1 MFENIKN
8 FADLKKAYHKAAR
21 ENHPDMGGDTE
32 TMKRINNDFERAA
45 KRIEREGESFSTE
58 QAATEN
64 GKTTETAHDLAEF
77 AEILGK
83 LYGLDGLNIEL
94 CGSWLWITGNT
105 YAHREAIKAAG
116 CKWSKN
122 KQAWYWH
129 KGEYTRRGKRRY
141 DMDEIRAMHG
151 SEKIR
156 GNTTKR
162 ITA

>member
-8 FADLKKAYHKAAR
+8 FADLKKAYHRAAR
-21 ENHPDMGGDTE
+21 ENHPDLGGDTE
-32 TMKRINNDFERAA
+32 TMKKINNDFERAA
-45 KRIEREGESFSTE
+45 KRIERNGETFSTE
-58 QAATEN
+58 QAAEQN
-64 GKTTETAHDLAEF
+64 GKTKETAQDLAEF

-83 LYGLDGLNIEL
+83 LYGLDGLDIEL

-105 YAHREAIKAAG
+105 YTHREAIRAAG

-129 KGEYTRRGKRRY
+129 KGEYNRRGRRRY
-141 DMDEIRAMHG
+141 DMNEIRAMHG

-156 GNTTKR
+156 GSAPKQLTT
-162 ITA
+162 

>member
-21 ENHPDMGGDTE
+21 ENHPDLGGDTE
-32 TMKRINNDFERAA
+32 TMKKINNDFDRAA
-45 KRIEREGESFSTE
+45 KRIERDGEKFSTE
-58 QAATEN
+58 SAADQN
-64 GKTTETAHDLAEF
+64 GKTAETAQDLAEF
-77 AEILGK
+77 ADILGK
-83 LYGLDGLNIEL
+83 LYGLDGLDIEL

-129 KGEYTRRGKRRY
+129 KGDYVRKGRRRY

-156 GNTTKR
+156 GSAPKR
-162 ITA
+162 IAV